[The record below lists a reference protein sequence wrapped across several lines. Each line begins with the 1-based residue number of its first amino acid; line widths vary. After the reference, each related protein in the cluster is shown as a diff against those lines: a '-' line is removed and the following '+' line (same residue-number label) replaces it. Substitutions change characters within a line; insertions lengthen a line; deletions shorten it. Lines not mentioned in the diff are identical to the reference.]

1 MKERDIVDFEKL
13 KETNPELFDE
23 DSEFK
28 ACEICYT
35 HTKAYEKFRN
45 NESLLE
51 LEIPKPICPNCGEM
65 IHSAGYVFD
74 DVIVSEVNYSN
85 PDGEIGYYSTWTCSR
100 CGANFSLMPVLVN
113 YNANHD
119 IFYTGGKQYLY
130 DKDMKEV
137 SKKIFD
143 AVYPSIKQYIDR
155 KLNPKNGVDEGLD
168 EDDVKLWTSRDV
180 EQAIAEIM
188 YEHGFKK

>member
-23 DSEFK
+23 NGEFK
-28 ACEICYT
+28 ECRICYT
-35 HTKAYEKFRN
+35 HTKAYEKFKD
-45 NESLLE
+45 ESLLE
-51 LEIPKPICPNCGEM
+51 LQIPKPICPNCGEM
-65 IHSAGYVFD
+65 VHYAGYGSD
-74 DVIVSEVNYSN
+74 SVIVSEVNYPN
-85 PDGEIGYYSTWTCSR
+85 PDGEIGYYSIWDCPS

-119 IFYTGGKQYLY
+119 IFYTGGKDYLY

-143 AVYPSIKQYIDR
+143 AVYLSIKQYVDR
-155 KLNPKNGVDEGLD
+155 KLNPENGVDERLN
-168 EDDVKLWTSRDV
+168 EKNIEIWTSRDI
-180 EQAIAEIM
+180 EHAIAEIM
-188 YEHGFKK
+188 YDHGFKK